1 MTQPYQKERSLMPMD
16 SSSAASRPPDEQRSK
31 KRPRWR
37 LLATAGAI
45 GLVVLA
51 VLGVGAFA
59 LSGGFDKTTS
69 ERVSGRETQ
78 VVRIA
83 LVDAVVGFDVTPD
96 VLEVDRGTH
105 VVLNVV
111 NEGDEDHDL
120 AVDGG
125 PKTRTLRPGE
135 SQRLDLGT
143 VVGDFA
149 ALCTLPG
156 HKVAGMTLDIRVVD
170 PSASKRPS

>member
-1 MTQPYQKERSLMPMD
+1 MSTDRS
-16 SSSAASRPPDEQRSK
+16 STATGPPSDGGRR

-37 LLATAGAI
+37 RLAIAAAI

-69 ERVSGRETQ
+69 QRVSGTGTR
-78 VVRIA
+78 VVRVA

-96 VLEVDRGTH
+96 LLEVARGTH

-111 NEGDEDHDL
+111 NEGGEDHDL
-120 AVDGG
+120 AIDGG
-125 PKTRTLRPGE
+125 ARTRTLSPGQSE
-135 SQRLDLGT
+135 RLDLGT
-143 VVGDFA
+143 VAGDWA
-149 ALCTLPG
+149 AWCTLPG
-156 HKVAGMTLDIRVVD
+156 HKAAGMTLDIQVFD
-170 PSASKRPS
+170 PPATKRSELEAT

>member
-1 MTQPYQKERSLMPMD
+1 MSTDRS
-16 SSSAASRPPDEQRSK
+16 STATGPPSEGGPR

-45 GLVVLA
+45 GVVVLA
-51 VLGVGAFA
+51 ALGVGAFA

-69 ERVSGRETQ
+69 ERVSGPGRQ
-78 VVRIA
+78 VVRVA
-83 LVDAVVGFDVTPD
+83 LVDAVIGFDVTPD
-96 VLEVDRGTH
+96 VLEVVRGTH

-125 PKTRTLRPGE
+125 AKTRTLSPGE

-143 VVGDFA
+143 VTDDRAF
-149 ALCTLPG
+149 LCTLPG
-156 HKVAGMTLDIRVVD
+156 HKLAGMTLNMRIID
-170 PSASKRPS
+170 PSST

>member
-1 MTQPYQKERSLMPMD
+1 MKFTDPSPT
-16 SSSAASRPPDEQRSK
+16 ATGPPRDRGPR

-37 LLATAGAI
+37 LLAIAGAI

-69 ERVSGRETQ
+69 ERVSGTGTQ
-78 VVRIA
+78 VVRVA

-96 VLEVDRGTH
+96 VLEVARGTH

-125 PKTRTLRPGE
+125 AKTRTLGPGE
-135 SQRLDLGT
+135 SERLDLGT
-143 VVGDFA
+143 VTDELDF
-149 ALCTLPG
+149 LCTLPG
-156 HKVAGMTLDIRVVD
+156 HKLAGMTLDLQVVD
-170 PSASKRPS
+170 RPTAKRSEQEAM